1 MFNIDSKEFKQYK
14 QNLENVSKYAF
25 IDVVRSTLEKMAHD
39 AREQYLKNIKKEFV
53 IRNAKSNI
61 ILKSVQYDGPNWK
74 EHNINKLES
83 FVGQKETTFGKTT
96 DQLRKQEFGEYLVA
110 NGKHLFKPTKFA
122 RGGNY
127 KKAVKQENLL
137 SQIKISK
144 IEDLVENPAKSE
156 FKQFRQ
162 MVGYAQHHKDKKVY
176 TILEENYAG
185 LRAVIEFDGN
195 REVDETA
202 RFLYSLKDKT
212 QKLNKVPVL
221 QPVNSTIGNQAGDI
235 FVHEMQTRIKRELA
249 KSLKKG

>member
-1 MFNIDSKEFKQYK
+1 MFSIDDKELKQYK
-14 QNLENVSKYAF
+14 RNLENLSKNAF
-25 IDVVRSTLEKMAHD
+25 PKVVRSTLDRMAFLG
-39 AREQYLKNIKKEFV
+39 LKEYKKNFRKSFV
-53 IRNAKSNI
+53 VRNAKSNI
-61 ILKSVQYDGPNWK
+61 IIKSMRYEKCSNTLDISKMQ
-74 EHNINKLES
+74 S
-83 FVGQKETTFGKTT
+83 FVGQAETTFGKTT

-162 MVGYAQHHKDKKVY
+162 MVGYAQHNKNKKFY
-176 TILEENYAG
+176 TILDENYAG

-195 REVDETA
+195 REVNETA
-202 RFLYSLKDKT
+202 KFIYSLKDKT
-212 QKLNKVPVL
+212 QKLNKVSVL
-221 QPVNSTIGNQAGDI
+221 QPVNTTIGSQAASI
-235 FVHEMQTRIKRELA
+235 FSSEMQRRITREMT